1 MLAGSSG
8 ESATLSLAE
17 RGQLCKKTKDLAL
30 ANGRPDLAITVGCL
44 AGCTRDILDQATEGS
59 NNGADFALVLVP
71 SVFHWSMT
79 KPAIVDF
86 FTEVCDRSPIPIV
99 IYNFPNLCSGLDCD
113 SDMLE
118 TLGRHPNM
126 AAVKLTCGNISK
138 MTRVATQ
145 FEPSEFA
152 AVSGQSDLLVA
163 ALAAGGAGCISGVV
177 NLFPR
182 VRTPRPPNPW
192 QPLTRFAGPHRDI

>member
-8 ESATLSLAE
+8 ESCALSLAE
-17 RGQLCKKTKDLAL
+17 RGQLVKKAKDLAV
-30 ANGRPDLAITVGCL
+30 ANGRPEVAITVGCL
-44 AGCTRDILDQATEGS
+44 AGSTRDILDQVNEGAK
-59 NNGADFALVLVP
+59 NGADFALVLVP

-86 FTEVCDRSPIPIV
+86 FTDICDRSPIPIV
-99 IYNFPNLCSGLDCD
+99 IYNFPGLCSGLDCD

-138 MTRVATQ
+138 MNRVATQ
-145 FEPSEFA
+145 FDPSEFA
-152 AVSGQSDLLVA
+152 AISGQSDLLVA

-182 VRTPRPPNPW
+182 VSSAT
-192 QPLTRFAGPHRDI
+192 